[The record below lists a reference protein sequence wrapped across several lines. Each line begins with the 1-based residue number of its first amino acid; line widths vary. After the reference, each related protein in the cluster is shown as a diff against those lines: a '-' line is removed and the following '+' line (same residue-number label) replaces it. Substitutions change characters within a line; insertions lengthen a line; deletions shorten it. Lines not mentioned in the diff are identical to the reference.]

1 MAKELWQHAIEQHRN
16 LGGRPRKWKSPDEI
30 IDKLEEYCKACAENP
45 ILVQDGMRKSK
56 DGGQKDEQVLQMN
69 RVARPM
75 TLDGYC
81 NFAGIGD
88 WRRMKQF
95 YSNDEGFADA
105 IALVERVIRD
115 QQVSGAMVGLY
126 KENIVSR
133 INGITD
139 RQDITSDGKRIEIQ
153 IVRSGNTGK

>member
-1 MAKELWQHAIEQHRN
+1 MAKELWQAAIEQHRN
-16 LGGRPRKWKSPDEI
+16 LGGRPRKWKSPDEL
-30 IDKLEEYCKACAENP
+30 IDKLQEYCTACAENP

-88 WRRMKQF
+88 WRRMKQT

-105 IALVERVIRD
+105 IALVERLIRD

-139 RQDITSDGKRIEIQ
+139 RQDITSGGKRIEIE
-153 IVRSGNTGK
+153 IVGE

>member
-1 MAKELWQHAIEQHRN
+1 
-16 LGGRPRKWKSPDEI
+16 
-30 IDKLEEYCKACAENP
+30 
-45 ILVQDGMRKSK
+45 
-56 DGGQKDEQVLQMN
+56 
-69 RVARPM
+69 M

-88 WRRMKQF
+88 WRRMKQT
-95 YSNDEGFADA
+95 YANDEGFADA
-105 IALVERVIRD
+105 IALVERLIRD

-139 RQDITSDGKRIEIQ
+139 RQDITSGGKRIEIE
-153 IVRSGNTGK
+153 IVGE

>member
-1 MAKELWQHAIEQHRN
+1 MAKELWQAAIEQHRN

-45 ILVQDGMRKSK
+45 ILVQEGKKTK
-56 DGGQKDEQVLQMN
+56 DGGQKSEKVFEMN

-81 NFAGIGD
+81 NFAGISD
-88 WRRMKQF
+88 WSKTKQT
-95 YSNDEGFADA
+95 YANEEGFSEAF
-105 IALVERVIRD
+105 ALVECVIRD

-139 RQDITSDGKRIEIQ
+139 RQDITSGGKRIEIE
-153 IVRSGNTGK
+153 IVGE

>member
-16 LGGRPRKWKSPDEI
+16 LGGRPRKWKSPDEL
-30 IDKLEEYCKACAENP
+30 IDKLQEYCTACAENP

-69 RVARPM
+69 RVVRPL

-81 NFAGIGD
+81 NFAGIGG

-133 INGITD
+133 INGISD

>member
-1 MAKELWQHAIEQHRN
+1 MAKELWQAAIEQHRN
-16 LGGRPRKWKSPDEI
+16 LGGRPRKWKSPDEL
-30 IDKLEEYCKACAENP
+30 IDKLQEYCTACAENP

-56 DGGQKDEQVLQMN
+56 DGCQKDEQVLQMN

-81 NFAGIGD
+81 NFAGISD
-88 WRRMKQF
+88 WSKTKQT
-95 YSNDEGFADA
+95 YANEEGFSEAF
-105 IALVERVIRD
+105 ALVERVIRD

-133 INGITD
+133 LNGITD
-139 RQDITSDGKRIEIQ
+139 RQDITSGGKRIEIE
-153 IVRSGNTGK
+153 IVGE

>member
-1 MAKELWQHAIEQHRN
+1 MAKELWQAAIEQHRN
-16 LGGRPRKWKSPDEI
+16 LGGRPRKWKSPDEL
-30 IDKLEEYCKACAENP
+30 IDKLHEYCTACAENP

-75 TLDGYC
+75 TLDGFC

-126 KENIVSR
+126 RENIVAR
-133 INGITD
+133 LNGITD

>member
-1 MAKELWQHAIEQHRN
+1 MEKELWKAAIEQHRN
-16 LGGRPRKWKSPDEI
+16 LGGRPRKWKSPDEL

-75 TLDGYC
+75 TIDGYC

-126 KENIVSR
+126 RENIVAR
-133 INGITD
+133 LNGITD
-139 RQDITSDGKRIEIQ
+139 RQDITSEGKRIEIQ